1 MSLVA
6 PERSLTETLDMC
18 TRLGYAG
25 DSERALAIAWDVLAK
40 ARALGERAAV
50 ACASQ
55 HIAWFCAQLGRAAEG
70 LDPIHEAGRIWAE
83 VENQAELARA
93 GATYSWLLME
103 LGDTEEAV
111 GESAEA
117 LLQAEHAGDD
127 AVLALAC
134 NMQGLALIHCG
145 QLDSAAPLIRRA
157 VALGRKAGDPHALSR
172 WLINMGFL
180 SACLG
185 DRCKDNG
192 EMAGFAA
199 AYEKAIWHTR
209 EGIELARA
217 NASSWCLRIGLA
229 NIAEYHAYLEDIATA
244 EAYLAEWH
252 EVSGA
257 AGDRTYIHYYYTQCE
272 IFIRQGRFEEARA
285 ICELAVERAATANIT
300 QHQMNALRRMAEV
313 LEAMEDFAGALDYF
327 KRFHAVYRRFSGEM
341 AQRRARLADMR
352 TEIEKLKSLAA
363 QANERAD
370 QMALEALIDPL
381 TGIGNRRKFDRE
393 LARIS
398 AGNGSY
404 AVAIVDLDHF
414 KVVNDT
420 YSHLVGDEV
429 LRLVAETLSQSC
441 RKRESLVARLGGEE
455 FALLL
460 VNVTPEV
467 AEIVC
472 RRVQEA
478 LAAAPWSELA
488 DGLTVT
494 ASIGLATSGEGITAR
509 EIVSLADG
517 RLYAAKAAGR
527 DCVVGGSAGIHP
539 HTH

>member
-1 MSLVA
+1 
-6 PERSLTETLDMC
+6 MC

-25 DSERALAIAWDVLAK
+25 ESERALATAQEVLVR
-40 ARALGERAAV
+40 ARAEGDAAAV
-50 ACASQ
+50 ASASQ

-70 LDPIHEAGRIWAE
+70 LDPVHEAGRIWAE
-83 VENQAELARA
+83 LENMAELARA

-117 LLQAEHAGDD
+117 LLQAERAGDD

-145 QLDSAAPLIRRA
+145 QLDSATPLLRRA
-157 VALGRKAGDPHALSR
+157 VALGRKVGDPHALSR

-185 DRCKDNG
+185 DRCKDNEDMSG
-192 EMAGFAA
+192 YVA
-199 AYEKAIWHTR
+199 AYEKAIRHTL
-209 EGIELARA
+209 EGIAVAREH
-217 NASSWCLRIGLA
+217 ASSWCLRIGLA
-229 NIAEYHAYLEDIATA
+229 NIAEYYAYLDDIETA
-244 EAYLAEWH
+244 ENYLQEWH
-252 EVSGA
+252 RVNGA

-272 IFIRQGRFEEARA
+272 IYVRQGRLEEARA
-285 ICELAVERAATANIT
+285 ICALAVERAEAADIT

-327 KRFHAVYRRFSGEM
+327 KRYHAVYRRFSGET
-341 AQRRARLADMR
+341 AQRRARLAAMR

-381 TGIGNRRKFDRE
+381 TGIANRRKFDRE

-398 AGNGSY
+398 AGNNPY
-404 AVAIVDLDHF
+404 AVAIIDLDHF
-414 KVVNDT
+414 KTVNDT
-420 YSHLVGDEV
+420 YSHIVGDEV
-429 LRLVAETLSQSC
+429 LQLVAETLVQSC

-460 VNVTPEV
+460 SNVNADV

-472 RRVQEA
+472 RRVQDA
-478 LAAAPWSELA
+478 LAEAPWS
-488 DGLTVT
+488 GLGEGLSVT
-494 ASIGLATSGEGITAR
+494 ASIGLATSGEGASAR
-509 EIVSLADG
+509 DVVSLADG

-527 DCVVGGSAGIHP
+527 DCLVGVNARAHL